1 MPYLLDTNIAIYLRD
16 GNPEIVARLRK
27 LDDAPAMSL
36 VTLIELEG
44 GVYAKPAL
52 ADRRRA
58 RVDTMLLE
66 MRILSMTTAVVRR
79 YGEIVRA
86 MGYSRAQLI
95 DRLIAA
101 TAMHHELTLITI
113 NGADFKNIPD
123 LSLEIWP
130 APAAQ

>member
-1 MPYLLDTNIAIYLRD
+1 MPYLMDTDIAIHLRD
-16 GNPEIVARLRK
+16 GNPEIVARLGK

-36 VTLIELEG
+36 MTLIELEG

-52 ADRRRA
+52 AARRRA
-58 RVDTMLLE
+58 RVDAMLLE
-66 MRILSMTTAVVRR
+66 MRTLSMTTAIVRG
-79 YGEIVRA
+79 YGQIVRA
-86 MGYSRAQLI
+86 MGYSRTQLI

-101 TAMHHELTLITI
+101 TAIQHDLTLITI

-130 APAAQ
+130 DPAAQ